1 MIFLCFLHHN
11 IHFRY
16 FAHKHVREIANTK
29 TGLACYFIGVMKHVS
44 VPSNETFYNLTLPQ
58 KARVT
63 KMNIAHVARTQC
75 GKIDSMIKYS

>member
-1 MIFLCFLHHN
+1 MFLHHN
-11 IHFRY
+11 IYFRY
-16 FAHKHVREIANTK
+16 FAHKHVREIANTITK
-29 TGLACYFIGVMKHVS
+29 TGLARYFIGVMKHVS

-75 GKIDSMIKYS
+75 GKIDSMITILNK

>member
-1 MIFLCFLHHN
+1 
-11 IHFRY
+11 
-16 FAHKHVREIANTK
+16 
-29 TGLACYFIGVMKHVS
+29 MKHVS

-75 GKIDSMIKYS
+75 GKIDSMIILNK